1 VSSADERAG
10 RFLEGIT
17 WLRVIL
23 TPVVMALVLHG
34 GDRAD
39 AFAAA
44 LFAVAAVTDF
54 VDGRLAR
61 RWKRTSQLGAF
72 LDTTADKVLV
82 TGVLIALVAV
92 GRASAWVAFVI
103 IAREI
108 VVFGLKGVA
117 SSAEGSIV
125 NPSRLGKAKANLQFF
140 AIFVAIWRPDVVLW
154 GRFLDEWLM
163 WLAAIVTVWSGIDYV
178 ARYAGAFTRT
188 RER

>member
-1 VSSADERAG
+1 MSSADERAG

-23 TPVVMALVLHG
+23 TPIVMALVLHG
-34 GDRAD
+34 GDRDD
-39 AFAAA
+39 AIAAA
-44 LFAVAAVTDF
+44 LFAVAAATDF

-125 NPSRLGKAKANLQFF
+125 TPSRLGKAKANLQFF
-140 AIFVAIWRPDVVLW
+140 AIFVAICAPRRRARGAVPRRVADV
-154 GRFLDEWLM
+154 GRRHRHGLVRDRLRRSVRRRVH
-163 WLAAIVTVWSGIDYV
+163 AHA
-178 ARYAGAFTRT
+178 
-188 RER
+188 